1 MNTINFLS
9 QLRSLEITIS
19 LEGEELKIKA
29 PKGVITP
36 SLKAEIVQ
44 RKPEIIA
51 VLQEAK
57 TSTQDVFV
65 PIASVDRTG
74 MLPLSYNQSSMW
86 FIHQLDQDNTAY
98 NESLQLKIKG
108 QLKITVLEQSIQEI
122 IRRHESLRTAFP
134 AIDGNP
140 SQKIN
145 SHFTFHLPIID
156 LQTYLETEISSYI
169 TREVRQSF
177 NLENGDLWR
186 FKLLRTGAD
195 EYILLIIIHHIIVD
209 GWSMGIFIKEL
220 CHLYQSFASGSPI
233 SLPELNIQYG
243 DFVVWQQEN
252 ITGEILQK
260 QLKYWEQQLADKP
273 PLLEL
278 PTDKPRPAIQSFA
291 GATHEFKID
300 GDLTQQLR
308 NLSQKLGVTSFHT
321 LLTAFVVLLYRYT
334 GQNDISVGCP
344 IANRKQVAVET
355 LIGFFV
361 NTIVIRNQIENNCQ
375 FSELVAQIRQTSL
388 TANDHQDVSF
398 EQVVEVLNPE
408 RSLSYNPIFQVMFAL
423 ENISLDTIELPDLI
437 ITPQMVERGISRFDL
452 SLAMFETKTE
462 IIGQWEY
469 STDLFTADTMI
480 RMTNHLQTLL
490 SAIVNNP
497 DEYINKLPLL
507 TAAEKEQIL
516 ITFNQTDKDYPKD
529 KCIHQLFEEQVKLY
543 PDNIALVYENQ
554 QFTYQQLNSQA
565 NQLAHYLQNL
575 GVKPDDLVGICLER
589 SSELII
595 SLLAIIKAGAAYLP
609 LDPDYPLE
617 RLSYMIDHSQVKV
630 ILTKEYLTSLTV
642 DSSTKIIYLDH
653 LENTV
658 SVQSQDNP
666 VSEVKPENLA
676 YVIYTSGSTG
686 KPKGIQIQHQGLVNL
701 LTTMKKQPGINKK
714 DVFNAVA
721 TICFDIAG
729 VEIYLPLIVGAK
741 VVIITREI
749 ATDGIKLLQQIKD
762 EKITIM
768 QATPATWQMLITAG
782 LNKETLKKNKIKM
795 LCGGEALT
803 TQLANQLLETG
814 GELWN
819 LYGPTETTIYSIWS
833 IVNPV
838 EKTNNV
844 AVIPIGKPI
853 ANTQSYILDRY
864 LNPLPIGV
872 PGELHIGGDGLAR
885 GYLNRPEL
893 TAERFINSPFHP
905 NKKLY
910 KTGDLARYL
919 PDGNIEYLGRIDN
932 QVKIR
937 GFRIELGEIETVL
950 TTHSQ
955 ITAATV
961 VVREDNPNIKQL
973 VAYIVTNEPSLNR
986 SDLQNFLK
994 QKLPDYMIPTVFVFL
1009 DALPKTLNGKIDRK
1023 QLPIPSTVNESE
1035 TFIAPRT
1042 PTEAVLTNIW
1052 QEVLLLEKIGIEDN
1066 FFELGGD
1073 SILSIQIIARANQK
1087 GVQITTKQLFQYQTI
1102 AQLATVASH
1111 TNAVVVAQG
1120 LVIGEVPLTPIQKW
1134 FFVEDWCEPHYF
1146 NQAMMLQ
1153 VPAEIKPEL
1162 LVQSIGQLII
1172 HHDALRM
1179 RFIKVDSQWQQ
1190 INSNI
1195 NSDHDQLVPFEV
1207 IDFSDIPST
1216 EQSAAIEFKANKLQ
1230 GTLNLA
1236 TGPMLRVV
1244 LFNLGQEKSSRLLLI
1259 IQHLVVDGVSW
1270 RILLDDLVT
1279 AYCQLEQGKSIKLP
1293 AKTTSFQD
1301 WAIRQQNYG
1310 NSPAITQELNYWLS
1324 QVPAHIQPLPLDF
1337 PVVKA
1342 AQKALNTE
1350 GSSEEIF
1357 VALTTEETR
1366 ILLQDVPAAYNTQI
1380 NDILLTALVQTFY
1393 QWTGADSLLI
1403 DLEGHGREELFN
1415 DVVLSRTVGWFT
1427 TIYPVFLQL
1436 GKTSDLGENLKTIK
1450 EQLRKIPNRGIGY
1463 GILRYLC
1470 QNIDI
1475 YQQLE
1480 KLPQAEISF
1489 NYLGQ
1494 FDQIQSEPI
1503 LLGFAPE
1510 NPGRIFSP
1518 KAARGHIL
1526 DVVGKVV
1533 EGKLEIYFVY
1543 SQNLYRRETIT
1554 HLANDYISKLKTLI
1568 THCTSLENGGYTPSD
1583 FPDVD
1588 LSQDELDDL
1597 LSTLA

>member
-1 MNTINFLS
+1 MTSIENSLTNQKRDLLKLLLNKKGINLQTETILPRPNSEPAPLSFGQEQLWFLS
-9 QLRSLEITIS
+9 QI
-19 LEGEELKIKA
+19 
-29 PKGVITP
+29 
-36 SLKAEIVQ
+36 
-44 RKPEIIA
+44 
-51 VLQEAK
+51 
-57 TSTQDVFV
+57 
-65 PIASVDRTG
+65 
-74 MLPLSYNQSSMW
+74 
-86 FIHQLDQDNTAY
+86 QDNTTY
-98 NESLQLKIKG
+98 NLPLALQISGSLNIS
-108 QLKITVLEQSIQEI
+108 VLEQVITEI
-122 IRRHESLRTAFP
+122 VRRHEILRTNFQQIEGKNLQVIRPEINISLQVINLDQITAKQQLKNVERL
-134 AIDGNP
+134 INQETD
-140 SQKIN
+140 KI
-145 SHFTFHLPIID
+145 
-156 LQTYLETEISSYI
+156 
-169 TREVRQSF
+169 F
-177 NLENGDLWR
+177 NLSEDDL
-186 FKLLRTGAD
+186 FQSTLYQLNQNS
-195 EYILLIIIHHIIVD
+195 YILLLNMHHIISD
-209 GWSMGIFIKEL
+209 GWSIGILLQEL
-220 CHLYQSFASGSPI
+220 STLYGAYLAGNKSP
-233 SLPELNIQYG
+233 LPDLQIQYA
-243 DFVVWQQEN
+243 DYAIWQKEKF
-252 ITGEILQK
+252 TSEIREK
-260 QLKYWEQQLADKP
+260 QLNYWKQQLADIP

-278 PTDKPRPAIQSFA
+278 PTDKPRPPIQSFR
-291 GATHEFKID
+291 GGIWEFSINS
-300 GDLTQQLR
+300 
-308 NLSQKLGVTSFHT
+308 NLSQKIRT
-321 LLTAFVVLLYRYT
+321 LTQQSDATLFMTMLAAFVILLYRCS
-334 GQNDISVGCP
+334 GQDDI
-344 IANRKQVAVET
+344 
-355 LIGFFV
+355 LIGSPMAGRNRQEIQSLIGYFV
-361 NTIVIRNQIENNCQ
+361 NTVVLRTKLTGNPNFREILNQVRQ
-375 FSELVAQIRQTSL
+375 VATD
-388 TANDHQDVSF
+388 AHNYQDIPYN
-398 EQVVEVLNPE
+398 QVVEALNPQ
-408 RSLSYNPIFQVMFAL
+408 RNLSYNPVFQILFDL
-423 ENISLDTIELPDLI
+423 QHSLTDKLQLPGLTLQPFLGEHSISK
-437 ITPQMVERGISRFDL
+437 FDL
-452 SLAMFETKTE
+452 SLIIEDRGTE
-462 IIGQWEY
+462 LIGAWEY
-469 STDLFTADTMI
+469 SSDLFTQETI
-480 RMTNHLQTLL
+480 SRITENFQTLL
-490 SAIVNNP
+490 NGIVNNP
-497 DEYINKLPLL
+497 ETPINQLPIIS
-507 TAAEKEQIL
+507 AFEQQQIL
-516 ITFNQTDKDYPKD
+516 EKWNNTQQDYPESF
-529 KCIHQLFEEQVKLY
+529 CIHELFTQQVIKT
-543 PDNIALVYENQ
+543 PDAIAVKFGNQ
-554 QFTYQQLNSQA
+554 QLTYTQLNQKA
-565 NQLAHYLQNL
+565 NQLANYLQNC
-575 GVKPDDLVGICLER
+575 GVTSEVLVGLYLER
-589 SSELII
+589 SLDILIAI
-595 SLLAIIKAGAAYLP
+595 LAILKAGGAYLP
-609 LDPDYPLE
+609 LDPKYPQT
-617 RLSYMIDHSQVKV
+617 RLTDILNDSQVSI
-630 ILTKEYLTSLTV
+630 ILTQEKLLTSL
-642 DSSTKIIYLDH
+642 SSPLPRGETPLTPYQGKIILLDTD
-653 LENTV
+653 LTII
-658 SVQSQDNP
+658 SQQNIETP
-666 VSEVKPENLA
+666 ISAIKPDNLA

-686 KPKGIQIQHQGLVNL
+686 KPKGVAVEHRSLVNFVQVAIQEYKITDNDKIL
-701 LTTMKKQPGINKK
+701 QFASINFDAALEEIFSALASGATLVLRTVEMLNSFSIFLQKCRQWQITGL
-714 DVFNAVA
+714 FLPTAYWQQLISELVA
-721 TICFDIAG
+721 TDKILPETIRLIDI
-729 VEIYLPLIVGAK
+729 
-741 VVIITREI
+741 
-749 ATDGIKLLQQIKD
+749 
-762 EKITIM
+762 
-768 QATPATWQMLITAG
+768 
-782 LNKETLKKNKIKM
+782 
-795 LCGGEALT
+795 GGER
-803 TQLANQLLETG
+803 LLPDKLK
-814 GELWN
+814 LWQN
-819 LYGPTETTIYSIWS
+819 YLQEKLSSWPSLPILINTYGPTEATVVTTFCNVSQVEDEREQQSIGR
-833 IVNPV
+833 
-838 EKTNNV
+838 
-844 AVIPIGKPI
+844 VIPNAK
-853 ANTQSYILDRY
+853 TYILDAK
-864 LNPLPIGV
+864 LQPVPIGI
-872 PGELHIGGDGLAR
+872 PGELHIGGAGLAR
-885 GYLNRPEL
+885 GYLHNPEL
-893 TAERFINSPFHP
+893 TSAKFISHCFGDSPSVR
-905 NKKLY
+905 LY
-910 KTGDLARYL
+910 KTGDLVRYL
-919 PDGNIEYLGRIDN
+919 PDGYIEYLGRIDD

-950 TTHSQ
+950 TAHSQ